1 MKKIFSL
8 LILGLASLT
17 AQADDAAYTI
27 KFERDTTISIT
38 VQGINLG
45 SRDIHLI
52 HYEYPSKDIEGKA
65 VTISGSVWVPKN
77 IYDGTD
83 PCDGVILYNH
93 FTHTK
98 AIEQPSIYGEEVC
111 NGLLASPLKPN
122 YILVISDYIGFGSTV
137 DRPQAY
143 LCGDTNARNSL
154 DGLVA
159 ARQLMK
165 EHEIPQGKY
174 LFNMGYSQGGTEAM
188 FVAKLRDME
197 YQHIS
202 FDKTFAGGGPLDFE
216 KAYTE
221 MMKAKRSSYVA
232 GIALM
237 LVSLNE
243 NYKLGLDYKEVFRE
257 PLSTN
262 IDEWIFSKKYGSFEV
277 NGLIG
282 NDSLKFII
290 QPEYLD
296 INSAPAMALREKLR
310 EISLTNGWDIDPTQ
324 NYFIQHS
331 RHDTYV
337 GIQSVRSIVEFMTS
351 GDKFKA
357 SLVPGKTGLQTNL
370 VTFKVDHLISG
381 AIWGIQTA
389 AALQLWP
396 VVYYDGEQNTYYHN
410 VVKDLNL
417 LKVVKTLEGWGIDLR
432 KLIKGSGDGDGSGS
446 DIFSI
451 YTKIENMLKN
461 VDLTFSDFIEMIT
474 DSGITADDLIE
485 VITYL
490 TTNPEAA
497 ARALDVSTYD
507 ETAPAFYLLRQYE
520 QTLATWL
527 LGAGLDV
534 QYNKWGWSQN
544 QDE

>member
-1 MKKIFSL
+1 MKKLFSL

-17 AQADDAAYTI
+17 ALADNAAYTI
-27 KFERDTTISIT
+27 KFERDTTIS
-38 VQGINLG
+38 VNLQGINLG

-93 FTHTK
+93 FTQTK
-98 AIEQPSIYGEEVC
+98 AIVQPSIYGEEVC

-122 YILVISDYIGFGSTV
+122 YILVISDFIGFGSTV

-143 LCGDTNARNSL
+143 LCGDVNARNSL

-159 ARQLMK
+159 ARQLMQ

-197 YQHIS
+197 YQQIT

-221 MMKAKRSSYVA
+221 MVKAKRSSYVT
-232 GIALM
+232 GIVLM

-243 NYKLGLDYKEVFRE
+243 NYKLGLDYKEVFLE
-257 PLSTN
+257 PLASN
-262 IDEWIFSKKYGSFEV
+262 IDEWICSKKYGPFEV
-277 NGLIG
+277 NDKIG

-290 QPEYLD
+290 QPDYLD
-296 INSAPAMALREKLR
+296 INSEPAKALREKLR
-310 EISLTNGWDIDPTQ
+310 DITLTNGWDIDPTQ
-324 NYFIQHS
+324 HYFIQHS

-337 GIQSVRSIVEFMTS
+337 GVQSVRSIVGFMTS

-370 VTFKVDHLISG
+370 ITFKVDHQISG
-381 AIWGIQTA
+381 AIWAVQTA

-396 VVYYDGEQNTYYHN
+396 VIYYDGEQNPYYHN
-410 VVKDLNL
+410 IVKDLTL
-417 LKVVKTLEGWGIDLR
+417 LKAVKTLEGMGIDLR
-432 KLIKGSGDGDGSGS
+432 KLINGSGDSGG

-451 YTKIENMLKN
+451 YAKIEDMLKK

-474 DSGITADDLIE
+474 DSGITANDLIE

-534 QYNKWGWSQN
+534 QYDKWGWSQH
-544 QDE
+544 QE